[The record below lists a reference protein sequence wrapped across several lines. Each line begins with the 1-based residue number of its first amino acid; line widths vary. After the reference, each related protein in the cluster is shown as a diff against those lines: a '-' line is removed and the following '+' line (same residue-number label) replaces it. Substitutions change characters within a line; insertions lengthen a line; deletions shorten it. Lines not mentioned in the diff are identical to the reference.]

1 MKAFKYL
8 LIIKAFNFELE
19 KKYFNEYGFAYFTSI
34 LELERWSNHQAQAPV
49 DTAEPMLKQLG
60 LFS

>member
-1 MKAFKYL
+1 MKAFEYL

-34 LELERWSNHQAQAPV
+34 LELERWSNHQAPV

-60 LFS
+60 FFS